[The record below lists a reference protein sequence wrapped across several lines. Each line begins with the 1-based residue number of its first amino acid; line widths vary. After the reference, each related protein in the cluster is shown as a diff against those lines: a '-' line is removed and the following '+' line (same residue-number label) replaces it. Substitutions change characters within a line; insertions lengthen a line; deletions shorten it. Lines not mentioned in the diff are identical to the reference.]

1 MSKMK
6 TTPQIVEIVAIS
18 TGLPKKDVKEVLAV
32 FANLAHHE
40 AKNGFK
46 IPGIGRL
53 VLVDRA
59 ARMGR
64 NPKTG
69 EVIEI
74 PARKSVKFR
83 VSKACKEAVIILN
96 G

>member
-1 MSKMK
+1 MSQSK
-6 TTPQIVEIVAIS
+6 TSSQIVEIVAIS
-18 TGLPKKDVKEVLAV
+18 TGLQRKDVKNVLAAL
-32 FANLAHHE
+32 ANLAHHE

-46 IPGIGRL
+46 IPGIGKL

-69 EVIEI
+69 EALEI

-83 VSKACKEAVIILN
+83 VSKTCKDAVILN
-96 G
+96 W